1 MQQNQHRLYRLD
13 NIYFRP
19 FLSLGTLRL
28 RSYKFLVSG
37 AGGFLVFL
45 IEGTGERNK
54 NKEGEGGKIR
64 ERRDK
69 IISLHFST

>member
-1 MQQNQHRLYRLD
+1 
-13 NIYFRP
+13 
-19 FLSLGTLRL
+19 
-28 RSYKFLVSG
+28 VSG
-37 AGGFLVFL
+37 EGCFLVFL